1 MFTVQL
7 YRYFFYLEISM
18 SNILLDVMQLSRDK
32 TFPSI
37 LLLLFLQKE
46 KKEETE
52 ENIRFQ
58 SKVWQQT

>member
-52 ENIRFQ
+52 ENIRFK